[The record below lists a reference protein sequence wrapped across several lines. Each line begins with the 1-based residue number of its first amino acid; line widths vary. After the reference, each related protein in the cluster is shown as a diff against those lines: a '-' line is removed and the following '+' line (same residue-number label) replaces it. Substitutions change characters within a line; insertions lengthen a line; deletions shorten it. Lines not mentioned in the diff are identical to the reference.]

1 LGVGE
6 LLFESINGSFW
17 EHCQEE
23 ITSVRRKK
31 VPVRKMPAEQK
42 YTLAFVMRLHK
53 LPMLPQEL
61 LKEGFPSISREL
73 FKAKRLGKVSR

>member
-1 LGVGE
+1 LGIGE

-17 EHCQEE
+17 EHCQAE

-42 YTLAFVMRLHK
+42 FTLALVVCLNK
-53 LPMLPQEL
+53 LPMLP
-61 LKEGFPSISREL
+61 
-73 FKAKRLGKVSR
+73 